1 MARRSRNGVLEFLQ
15 GFNGVYGTTKNL
27 ISNIENSKI
36 ADAKPEE
43 VVGEDGTTTYK
54 LLGKTYDTAPTDA
67 QQNYAR
73 NMALAGTAKKWGNA
87 GKGLQWESLDNQQT
101 RPTKKKK
108 EKN

>member
-54 LLGKTYDTAPTDA
+54 MLGKTYDTAPTDA

-73 NMALAGTAKKWGNA
+73 NMATAGTAKKWGEA
-87 GKGLQWESLDNQQT
+87 GKGMPMEAMANKQKSHDNKT
-101 RPTKKKK
+101 A
-108 EKN
+108 